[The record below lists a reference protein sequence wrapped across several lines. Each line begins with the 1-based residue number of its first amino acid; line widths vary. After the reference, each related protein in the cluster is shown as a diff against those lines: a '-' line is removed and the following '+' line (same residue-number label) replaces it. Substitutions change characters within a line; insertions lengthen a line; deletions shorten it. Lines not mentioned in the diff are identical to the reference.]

1 MHMQYFYE
9 TDLNIYKIAF
19 YNTFKIYMSKFGLY
33 SDKSAAAAILFE
45 NHLEGLEEET
55 KTLLLNLRNF
65 VKSLGDNV
73 IEEVRPHRIV
83 YAKSLTFRTFLDIQP
98 KKDSLTISLKKS
110 RIESPT
116 NHTVKTTEAMEDF
129 KPQIA
134 EAYEKIK

>member
-1 MHMQYFYE
+1 
-9 TDLNIYKIAF
+9 
-19 YNTFKIYMSKFGLY
+19 MSEFGFY
-33 SDKSAAAAILFE
+33 SDKSAATIPFE
-45 NHLEGLEEET
+45 NHLEGLVEET

-73 IEEVRPHRIV
+73 VEEVRPHRIT

-98 KKDSLTISLKKS
+98 RKDSLTISLRKS
-110 RIESPT
+110 RNEST
-116 NHTVKTTEAMEDF
+116 TDYTVKTVEDMENA